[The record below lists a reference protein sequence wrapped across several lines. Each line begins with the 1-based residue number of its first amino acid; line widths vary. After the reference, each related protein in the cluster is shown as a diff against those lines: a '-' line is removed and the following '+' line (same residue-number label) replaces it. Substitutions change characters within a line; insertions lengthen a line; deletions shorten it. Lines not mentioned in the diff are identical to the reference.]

1 MKCDH
6 SDGTM
11 AGICAVCGDP
21 VCSECFQPI
30 FNTVI
35 CSNHEALEDE
45 SEWEMIVLY
54 SSNEGVDGTRFF
66 LDDQGISSIAV
77 ENEEGMV
84 ELYVPI
90 EDKDETWAVLEGG
103 EAGDDMLHCDECK
116 VFFARVISECPV
128 CGKGSE

>member
-45 SEWEMIVLY
+45 SEWEMVVLY
-54 SSNEGVDGTRFF
+54 ASNDGVDGTRFF

-84 ELYVPI
+84 ELYVSI

-103 EAGDDMLHCDECK
+103 EAGDDMLRCDESK
-116 VFFARVISECPV
+116 VFFARTISECPV

>member
-1 MKCDH
+1 
-6 SDGTM
+6 M

-21 VCSECFQPI
+21 VCSECFQPL

-45 SEWEMIVLY
+45 SEWELVVLY
-54 SSNEGVDGTRFF
+54 AANDGVDATRFF
-66 LDDQGISSIAV
+66 LDDQGIASLAV

-90 EDKDETWAVLEGG
+90 EDKDETWAVLDGG
-103 EAGDDMLHCDECK
+103 ETGDDMLRCDECK
-116 VFFARVISECPV
+116 VFYSRVVGECPV